1 MLDEKSCFMDA
12 AISERVR
19 NRVQPRKGAAQ
30 VSPGRESWVQVRTD
44 FTSRR
49 AQRPHGTKLF
59 FLKEPGRSPA
69 ALLPF
74 IGLLILD
81 EFATTK

>member
-12 AISERVR
+12 AISERGSQQGPAPKR
-19 NRVQPRKGAAQ
+19 AAQ